1 MKYKFKVSPLDISSG
16 EKKIVV
22 LHEEDAAEMN
32 LSGSD
37 RVQISRN
44 GVEEVAIVD
53 LTEEFLEKGKIGTF
67 SALTDKMDLK
77 KDEEIYLEPI
87 ERPISVKYIKEK
99 LDRKE
104 LDEKKTRKIIED
116 IVKDRLSD
124 IEMTAYMTS
133 LYTCGMTED
142 ESVDFTKSIIDTGE
156 KLDVKSRKVVDK
168 HCIGGVP
175 GNRTTMLVVPI
186 IAAAGLKIP
195 KTSSRS
201 ITSPAGTADAMEV
214 LAPVDHSVEKLNE
227 MIEKINGFIVWGGT
241 INLASADDKLIRVRN
256 PLSIDPKGV
265 LLGSILGKKK
275 AAGATHVLID
285 IPIGKGA
292 KIEDRKEA
300 EELAESFMSLGT
312 RLNMEIH
319 CIITPGYDPIGS
331 AVGPALEAREILKIL
346 NGEDVSEGLREKSLR
361 MAGLMME
368 IGGAVKEGEGY
379 YEAKKIL
386 ETGKAKEK
394 MKEIIK
400 EQGGNPDIVPE
411 DIELGE
417 YTEEITA
424 DKKGRIHYL
433 HTKDI
438 AEIGKVVGAP
448 KDKGAGL
455 YLEVEKG
462 DNIEKGDKLMTIY
475 AESKRKLESAIKE
488 YREREPLEM
497 EKVILGEYTTEKKP
511 KVKRF
516 KVD

>member
-22 LHEEDAAEMN
+22 LHEDDAAEMN

-37 RVQISRN
+37 RVEISRD
-44 GVEEVAIVD
+44 GTKEVAIVD

-67 SALTDKMDLK
+67 SALTEKMNLK
-77 KDEEIYLEPI
+77 KGEEMNLKPI
-87 ERPISVKYIKEK
+87 GKPISIDYIKGK
-99 LDRKE
+99 LDGKE
-104 LDEKKTRKIIED
+104 LEKEETEQIIED
-116 IVKDRLSD
+116 IVEDKLSD
-124 IEMTAYMTS
+124 IEMTAYITG
-133 LYTCGMTED
+133 LYTRGMSED
-142 ESVDFTKSIIDTGE
+142 ETVDFTKAIISTGE
-156 KLDVKSRKVVDK
+156 KLDIKCRKVIDK

-175 GNRTTMLVVPI
+175 GNRTTMLIVPI

-201 ITSPAGTADAMEV
+201 ITSPAGTADSMEV
-214 LAPVDHSVEKLNE
+214 LTPVNHSVEKINKMVE
-227 MIEKINGFIVWGGT
+227 EINGCIVWGGT
-241 INLASADDKLIRVRN
+241 INLAAADDKLIRVRN
-256 PLSIDPKGV
+256 PLSIDPRGA

-292 KIEDRKEA
+292 KVKNKEEA
-300 EELAESFMSLGT
+300 EELAEDFMTLGT
-312 RLNMEIH
+312 RLNMDVH

-346 NGEDVSEGLREKSLR
+346 NGEEVSEGLREKSLK
-361 MAGLMME
+361 MAGLMLE
-368 IGGAVKEGEGY
+368 IGEAVKEGEGY

-386 ETGKAKEK
+386 ESGRAKEK
-394 MKEIIK
+394 MMEIIK
-400 EQGGNPDIVPE
+400 EQGGNPEIKPK
-411 DIELGE
+411 DIELGK
-417 YTEEITA
+417 YTKEITA

-433 HTKDI
+433 HTKAI
-438 AEIGKVVGAP
+438 AEIGKMAGAP
-448 KDKGAGL
+448 RDKGAGL

-475 AESKRKLESAIKE
+475 AESKRKLDSAVKKYE
-488 YREREPLEM
+488 KREPLEM

-511 KVKRF
+511 KVERF
-516 KVD
+516 KLN